1 MHSTYQ
7 ITGPALIGA
16 LTGIAQTVAKP
27 VPKARTLWD
36 VCRQVK
42 RGGHTATSL
51 EFLAGIMPDTEFGT
65 AMAQLDRVIER
76 QASRGKAKH
85 WSYNHCGHL
94 ALLEHRQKLLDFVSG
109 EAFLEAAE

>member
-7 ITGPALIGA
+7 ITGPALINT
-16 LTGIAQTVAKP
+16 LVGIAQTVAKP
-27 VPKARTLWD
+27 AKKARTLWD

-51 EFLAGIMPDTEFGT
+51 EFLAGIMPETEFDT
-65 AMAQLDRVIER
+65 AMACLDRVIER
-76 QASRGKAKH
+76 QASFGKAKH
-85 WSYNHCGHL
+85 WSYDQCRHL

>member
-7 ITGPALIGA
+7 ITGNDLARA
-16 LTGIAQTVAKP
+16 FAGIAQTVNKP
-27 VPKARTLWD
+27 APKARTLWD

-51 EFLAGIMPDTEFGT
+51 EFLAGIMPETEFET
-65 AMAQLDRVIER
+65 AMARLDRVIER
-76 QASRGKAKH
+76 QASFGKAKH
-85 WSYNHCGHL
+85 WSYDQCRHL
-94 ALLEHRQKLLDFVSG
+94 ALLEHRQKLLDFASG

>member
-1 MHSTYQ
+1 MNPSLQ
-7 ITGPALIGA
+7 ITGNDLARALNGLTKPAVKA
-16 LTGIAQTVAKP
+16 A
-27 VPKARTLWD
+27 PKARTLSD

-51 EFLAGIMPDTEFGT
+51 EFLAGIMPDTEFET

-76 QASRGKAKH
+76 QASFGKAKH
-85 WSYNHCGHL
+85 WCYNQCGHI